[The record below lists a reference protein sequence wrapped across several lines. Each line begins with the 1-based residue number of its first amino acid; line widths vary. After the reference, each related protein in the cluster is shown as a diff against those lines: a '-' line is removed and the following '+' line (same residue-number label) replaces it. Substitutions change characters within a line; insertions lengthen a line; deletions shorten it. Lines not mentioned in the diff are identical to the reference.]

1 MMKKTT
7 DPALKAALKLIAK
20 ALTDAEPYSAYR
32 IRNVRYNLL
41 RARGI
46 AANRTYER
54 TNPEIEKFVHVRP
67 VTVRHI
73 NRMSSGNKGRTAL
86 SMALAA

>member
-1 MMKKTT
+1 MTKTT
-7 DPALKAALKLIAK
+7 DPALKGALKLIAK
-20 ALTDAEPYSAYR
+20 ALTDATPYTAYR
-32 IRNVRYNLL
+32 LRNVRYNML
-41 RARGI
+41 RSHGLK
-46 AANRTYER
+46 ANRTYER
-54 TNPEIEKFVHVRP
+54 RNPEIEEFVHVRP